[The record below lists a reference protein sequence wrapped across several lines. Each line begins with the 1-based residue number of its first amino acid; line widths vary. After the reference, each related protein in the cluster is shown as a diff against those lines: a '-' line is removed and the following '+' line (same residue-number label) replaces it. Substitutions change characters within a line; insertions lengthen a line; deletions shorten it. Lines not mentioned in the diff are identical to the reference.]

1 LYAQN
6 NTQLIT
12 FQNTTLRI
20 RPAAIKPSR
29 LLVLIHGLTG
39 DENSMWVFVRNFPDN
54 YWIFAPRG
62 PYRAEDPDSGYSWWP
77 KQAGSDG
84 TREDSYKSISL
95 EALRSAA
102 NDLISLIDAYTA
114 KNNILASQFDLIGFS
129 QGGLLANTISIVY
142 PNRTC
147 RTGILASFIPA
158 NAETILQEGALKD
171 KAFFVSHGRLDEK
184 VGVEH
189 AHRSIEMLERAGSQV
204 TYCEDEVGH
213 KVSAHCLCAL
223 EKFYA
228 S

>member
-20 RPAAIKPSR
+20 RPAAVKPSR

-39 DENSMWVFVRNFPDN
+39 DENSMWVFVRNFPDD
-54 YWIFAPRG
+54 YWIIAPRG
-62 PYRAEDPDSGYSWWP
+62 PYSAENHDGGYSWWP
-77 KQAGSDG
+77 KQAGFDG
-84 TREDSYKSISL
+84 TIEDSYESIAL
-95 EALRSAA
+95 EVLRPVT

-114 KNNILASQFDLIGFS
+114 KNNIQASQFDLIGFS
-129 QGGLLANTISIVY
+129 QGGILANTLSILY
-142 PNRTC
+142 PERTC

-171 KAFFVSHGRLDEK
+171 KPFFVSHGRLDEK
-184 VGVEH
+184 VRVEH
-189 AHRSIEMLERAGSQV
+189 ARRSIEMLDRAGAQV

-213 KVSAHCLCAL
+213 KVSAHCLRAL
-223 EKFYA
+223 EKFFA